1 MKSRDSGSSSSRTSL
16 STSNDEKKEEE
27 KSFSFDAKSF
37 QERNRDMHNE
47 RKIEEERR
55 ERERERH
62 TVSNLFLSARER
74 VSMSCRSRRWSSA
87 HPSLVFCCVSLTGD
101 QQQQRWEKR
110 KSRSMCRA
118 EEK

>member
-47 RKIEEERR
+47 RKIERKEKR
-55 ERERERH
+55 ERETRG
-62 TVSNLFLSARER
+62 VQF
-74 VSMSCRSRRWSSA
+74 
-87 HPSLVFCCVSLTGD
+87 VSLCSGESID
-101 QQQQRWEKR
+101 VLSE
-110 KSRSMCRA
+110 
-118 EEK
+118 